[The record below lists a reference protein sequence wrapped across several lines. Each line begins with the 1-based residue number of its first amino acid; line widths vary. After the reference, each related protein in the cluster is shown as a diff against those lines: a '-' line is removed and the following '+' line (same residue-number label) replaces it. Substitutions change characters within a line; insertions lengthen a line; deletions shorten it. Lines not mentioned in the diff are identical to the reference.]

1 MTIEEY
7 FAHYLRTIDMWKFLG
22 LTILIILFVS
32 LLIFIYSRATCDTVA
47 RDENNPLRAQL
58 YHVSEKFNELIF
70 SGTSILMFMTAYYLI
85 ERFVAVDEFLAIW
98 NKYKDFLLLLF
109 IIISCVF
116 NTILDHV
123 IVRQKHLKREDMA
136 PIRLL
141 GMLYMILIFCYIK
154 FIYGNDNYD
163 FFISYFLGLMVGRF
177 VYFDASFKDTL
188 KTIKKAAS
196 NIPLLFLAL
205 GSTGLLSLYG
215 FGTKYLI
222 KHIGVLTNV
231 FFIHLFMCVAIFIL
245 YHSHLIDL
253 VSMNSGKLA
262 DNDIVEDSEDEFND
276 ESDDIDDESNDIDDE
291 SDDFDDESD
300 DTDDEFDDDE
310 FDDIDYCED

>member
-7 FAHYLRTIDMWKFLG
+7 FAHYLQTIDMWKFLG

-58 YHVSEKFNELIF
+58 YHVTEKFNELIF

-98 NKYKDFLLLLF
+98 NKYKEFLLLLF

-231 FFIHLFMCVAIFIL
+231 FFIHLFMCVAIFVL

-262 DNDIVEDSEDEFND
+262 DEDS
-276 ESDDIDDESNDIDDE
+276 DDDFDDESNDIDD
-291 SDDFDDESD
+291 DDESD
-300 DTDDEFDDDE
+300 DIDDNGDESDFIDDDDESDFIDDDE